1 MGEMNLKQKVLK
13 TYPKIIYSN
22 TLLFYF
28 YFYVISFNQK

>member
-28 YFYVISFNQK
+28 YVISFNQK